1 MSETLEQIALKRL
14 PLDAVHSLYSAA
26 FRNEDGWRVPAHYGD
41 SDSEYRS
48 IRENGAGV
56 IDLSSRGRIR
66 VTGSEAVMFLN
77 GLVTNDM
84 KTLDAN
90 HWMPAVFP
98 NVQGRILA
106 AVRIARTADG
116 FLIDTESATHD
127 RVLNMIARFTL
138 AGDFKVTDLTDSTS
152 MVTVQGKSA
161 KEIVGKILGD
171 APVAHRNETL
181 ETEWREQ
188 SLTLLRA
195 THTAE
200 DGFDLIA
207 PTENATALWDMLV
220 EAGAHPT
227 GYDVFEKLRIEAGIP
242 RFGRDMD
249 ESNVVTES
257 NLDDAISYTKGCY
270 LGQEII
276 VRIKHR
282 GHVAK
287 KLTGLVFEKETG
299 VDAGAAVQSE
309 AGAEIGRVTSAT
321 FSPSLDRT
329 LSLAYLKYEF
339 VKADTTV
346 NVNSSGGQVSATVTE
361 LPFIRGTWYR
371 E

>member
-14 PLDAVHSLYSAA
+14 PLDAVHSLYGAA
-26 FRNEDGWRVPAHYGD
+26 FRNEDGWRVPANYGD
-41 SDSEYRS
+41 TDSEYVSVRDES
-48 IRENGAGV
+48 SGL
-56 IDLSSRGRIR
+56 IDLTSRGRIR
-66 VTGSEAVMFLN
+66 VTGSEALMFLN

-84 KTLDAN
+84 KTLGEN
-90 HWMPAVFP
+90 QWMPAAFP
-98 NVQGRILA
+98 NVQGRLLA
-106 AVRIARTADG
+106 AVRIARTSDG

-127 RVLNMIARFTL
+127 RVLKTIERFTF
-138 AGDFKVTDLTDSTS
+138 AGDFKVADLTESTT
-152 MVTVQGKSA
+152 MLTVQGKSA
-161 KEIVGKILGD
+161 KDIVEKIVSQVPAD
-171 APVAHRNETL
+171 RNGTL
-181 ETEWREQ
+181 EIEWREQ
-188 SLTLLRA
+188 ALTLWRG

-200 DGFDLIA
+200 DGFDLIV

-249 ESNVVTES
+249 ESNVVTET
-257 NLDDAISYTKGCY
+257 NLDDAVSYTKGCY

-287 KLTGLVFEKETG
+287 KLTGLVFEKETAI
-299 VDAGAAVQSE
+299 DSGAAVQSE
-309 AGAEIGRVTSAT
+309 AGAEIGRVTSPT
-321 FSPSLDRT
+321 FSPSLGRT
-329 LSLAYLKYEF
+329 VALAYLKYEF
-339 VKADTTV
+339 LSAGTRV
-346 NVNSSGGQVSATVTE
+346 NANSSGVQVSATVTE

-371 E
+371 D

>member
-1 MSETLEQIALKRL
+1 
-14 PLDAVHSLYSAA
+14 
-26 FRNEDGWRVPAHYGD
+26 
-41 SDSEYRS
+41 
-48 IRENGAGV
+48 
-56 IDLSSRGRIR
+56 
-66 VTGSEAVMFLN
+66 
-77 GLVTNDM
+77 
-84 KTLDAN
+84 
-90 HWMPAVFP
+90 
-98 NVQGRILA
+98 
-106 AVRIARTADG
+106 
-116 FLIDTESATHD
+116 
-127 RVLNMIARFTL
+127 
-138 AGDFKVTDLTDSTS
+138 
-152 MVTVQGKSA
+152 
-161 KEIVGKILGD
+161 
-171 APVAHRNETL
+171 
-181 ETEWREQ
+181 
-188 SLTLLRA
+188 
-195 THTAE
+195 
-200 DGFDLIA
+200 
-207 PTENATALWDMLV
+207 
-220 EAGAHPT
+220 
-227 GYDVFEKLRIEAGIP
+227 
-242 RFGRDMD
+242 MD